1 MARKRKAQG
10 TVTLPPF
17 AWDTHATPLGGTRTR
32 LARADVERAE
42 IEVGT
47 GVDGDGEIVSQ
58 RARVWRTKPAPM
70 MANLTP
76 AARAAVLVYIEAVEI
91 VGGSIGGSDA
101 GGSGTGS
108 SSPTAGPSVRA
119 LAEAERLRMM
129 HAALEG
135 GELVVPHREARQQR
149 RGDGLARTP
158 FRQLLE
164 WMAIDGLGRNDILK
178 RAGASIGNEL
188 AQSELV
194 VSIAAVGERLAISC
208 GYISAPHSK
217 SEFGQRSNV

>member
-1 MARKRKAQG
+1 MARKRKAQAP
-10 TVTLPPF
+10 VTLPPF

-42 IEVGT
+42 IET
-47 GVDGDGEIVSQ
+47 GSEVDGDGEIVSH
-58 RARVWRTKPAPM
+58 RARVWRVKPAPM
-70 MANLTP
+70 MANLSP
-76 AARAAVLVYIEAVEI
+76 AARAAVLVYIEAVEV

-101 GGSGTGS
+101 GGSGTAS

-119 LAEAERLRMM
+119 LAEAERLRAM

-135 GELVVPHREARQQR
+135 GELVVPHREARRQR

-158 FRQLLE
+158 FRQLLK

-194 VSIAAVGERLAISC
+194 VSVTAIGERLAISC
-208 GYISAPHSK
+208 GYLSPPR
-217 SEFGQRSNV
+217 GNP